1 MEEPVTIVDRDVL
14 KVLAVDTRMDIL
26 KELSQG
32 NRTPSDLG
40 KILNKTDAT
49 IVEHLDALCKVGL
62 VSRIEQPGKKWVFY
76 SLTERGYGIIKSKSR
91 KLIIVITT
99 SILSAVIGLGGI
111 GKYMLEKSYML
122 GAREALTLTEK
133 SAGEFVTQVS
143 QTPWLLY
150 LSIGLIALSAIGIS
164 FYFIQKSKIKGG

>member
-1 MEEPVTIVDRDVL
+1 MEEPVTIVDRVVL

-40 KILNKTDAT
+40 KILNKSDAT
-49 IVEHLDALCKVGL
+49 IVEHLNALCKAGL
-62 VSRIEQPGKKWVFY
+62 VNRTEQPGKKWVFY

-99 SILSAVIGLGGI
+99 SLLSGVIGLGGI
-111 GKYMLEKSYML
+111 GKYVLEKGYI
-122 GAREALTLTEK
+122 GAEK
-133 SAGEFVTQVS
+133 AVSLPMETGADGIATQAS

-150 LSIGLIALSAIGIS
+150 LSIGLIALSVIGIS